1 VLSSLLAIIRE
12 KNTRHGTGS
21 ASVRVRTKSCGS
33 ASADGRV
40 RSPHMAGGRAS
51 RLSSRVRR
59 IIAVSSEGEEV
70 SSGVW
75 LRRMRSVCRVSLP
88 LADHRL

>member
-1 VLSSLLAIIRE
+1 MLSSLLAVIRK

-40 RSPHMAGGRAS
+40 HSPHVSAS
-51 RLSSRVRR
+51 RP
-59 IIAVSSEGEEV
+59 AGTPPP
-70 SSGVW
+70 GW
-75 LRRMRSVCRVSLP
+75 N
-88 LADHRL
+88 A